1 MRKFA
6 TILTPAIAVLG
17 MAALTPVPAM
27 AAAHDRD
34 APRYSKQVDN
44 RGSLRSDIAQ
54 LDNRIDRAER
64 NRSISR
70 KEANALRRDT
80 DDLQRLYRNYAR
92 NGLNRQEVA
101 TLSKKVDRIQWS
113 LRAEQR
119 DRDKRR
125 G

>member
-1 MRKFA
+1 MRKIA

-34 APRYSKQVDN
+34 APHYSKQVDD

-101 TLSKKVDRIQWS
+101 MLSKKIDRIQWS